1 MAQDM
6 LYQLLASVP
15 SQATEA
21 IVIYRCEDGTFA
33 CKWIG
38 MDAERAARTLYAMAD
53 GVANE
58 KIPLKKWTPP
68 A

>member
-15 SQATEA
+15 AQAEEA
-21 IVIYRCEDGTFA
+21 IVIFPGEGGLHTCR
-33 CKWIG
+33 WIG
-38 MDAERAARTLYAMAD
+38 MDAERAARTLYATAD
-53 GVANE
+53 GVVNE

>member
-15 SQATEA
+15 AEATEA
-21 IVIYRCEDGTFA
+21 IVIFPDADGLHA
-33 CKWIG
+33 CRWMG
-38 MDAERAARTLYAMAD
+38 MDAERAALTLYAMAD
-53 GVANE
+53 RVVAE
-58 KIPLKKWTPP
+58 KIPPKPWKPP